1 MLKLYQGNPGCAEA
15 LALIGEP
22 DVVLLDEPS
31 TGVDVLLPSSWI
43 WSGFEHN
50 RQRDIRLILL
60 MDKILHQLIGSLSHY
75 LQGYIHPRWCRIW
88 MFPKNRG
95 VSPKMDG
102 ENNGKSLLKMD
113 DLGGKPT
120 ILGNIHIRLMGNCN
134 LPTWF
139 VYILFGKFG
148 DQSYTRD

>member
-1 MLKLYQGNPGCAEA
+1 MCCCPA
-15 LALIGEP
+15 
-22 DVVLLDEPS
+22 V
-31 TGVDVLLPSSWI
+31 
-43 WSGFEHN
+43 GFGAD
-50 RQRDIRLILL
+50 RTQQTTRDIRLILL

-120 ILGNIHIRLMGNCN
+120 IFGNIHIRLMGNCN

-148 DQSYTRD
+148 DQSYTRDLHKNCTDHI